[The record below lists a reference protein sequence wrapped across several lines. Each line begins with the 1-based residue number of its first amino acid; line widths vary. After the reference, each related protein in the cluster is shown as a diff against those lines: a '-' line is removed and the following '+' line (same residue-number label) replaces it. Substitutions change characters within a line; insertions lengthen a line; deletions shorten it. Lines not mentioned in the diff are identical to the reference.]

1 MKELTGVGKAVW
13 KTLFARYGGKDVAS
27 MQKADT
33 DVANFVLGTQSVQ
46 GATQALELLFS
57 QLYMAEGAPVFEAR
71 KISVALRVFTGT
83 ALDPIRTT
91 IQIPECPQSGN
102 TQQGT
107 STGNRLNPQRR
118 QAANGASNIRYF
130 WSERADK
137 GQNGGIGQASG
148 HDGESGDVSARL
160 AALKRQLHAGS
171 PVSNFGPYNH
181 LWAQVPMHSP
191 SGPSFAHEMGAQALQ
206 PLYPD
211 FFRSYQHGSLAERL
225 GNASPSALGPRL
237 H

>member
-1 MKELTGVGKAVW
+1 MSRFSGEEGLRHLAAGLNTGLTA
-13 KTLFARYGGKDVAS
+13 ADVA
-27 MQKADT
+27 
-33 DVANFVLGTQSVQ
+33 LI
-46 GATQALELLFS
+46 L
-57 QLYMAEGAPVFEAR
+57 
-71 KISVALRVFTGT
+71 
-83 ALDPIRTT
+83 RTT
-91 IQIPECPQSGN
+91 SQPQSGN